1 MTAFFTELF
10 SYNRWCNQQLVAT
23 LSGYGPQTGEKV
35 ISLFSHILNAHQI
48 WNSRIKQEVPTVG
61 VWDLRPVGT
70 WEEADARNYANT
82 CSILKEADQS
92 SVVSYTNSSGRRFT
106 NRVSDI
112 LFHVVN
118 HSTYH
123 RGQIAL
129 LLRQQGLEPILSD
142 YIFYKR

>member
-1 MTAFFTELF
+1 MTDSLSELF
-10 SYNRWCNQQLVAT
+10 SYNHWCNQQLTAA
-23 LSGYGPQTGEKV
+23 LSGYGAQAGEKV
-35 ISLFSHILNAHQI
+35 IGLFSHILNAHQI
-48 WNSRIKQEVPTVG
+48 WNSRIEQEIPTVG
-61 VWDLRPVGT
+61 VWDIRPVNT

-82 CSILKEADQS
+82 CSILNDTDLSA
-92 SVVSYTNSSGRRFT
+92 VLSYTNSSGRPFT

-112 LFHVVN
+112 LFHIIN

-129 LLRQQGLEPILSD
+129 LLRQQGLEPLPTD